1 MWTNL
6 LQLGLSDKNG
16 FFLRCSLNCE
26 LKMAVFRG
34 KVLAGQ
40 FVNAFTWQFIRNT
53 PAGDTGG
60 QKHENILTTAKY
72 LRSYEDNKQYL
83 AINKKMSFGNAGGQ
97 KYENIL
103 GCIATA
109 KFNTKW
115 IFLNIWQQTKD
126 ILEYQATNKEYQ
138 GTSKKGSTVHHNST
152 ISKQLGDKKARI

>member
-97 KYENIL
+97 KHENIL

-109 KFNTKW
+109 KFNTNK
-115 IFLNIWQQTKD
+115 LAS
-126 ILEYQATNKEYQ
+126 LGATLVRNY
-138 GTSKKGSTVHHNST
+138 
-152 ISKQLGDKKARI
+152 D

>member
-16 FFLRCSLNCE
+16 FFLRRSLNCE

-60 QKHENILTTAKY
+60 QKHENILTTAAKY

-109 KFNTKW
+109 KFNTKK
-115 IFLNIWQQTKD
+115 N
-126 ILEYQATNKEYQ
+126 ILEYLTTNKGYSRIPGNQ
-138 GTSKKGSTVHHNST
+138 QR
-152 ISKQLGDKKARI
+152 ISGNKQKRFHCAPQFNH

>member
-16 FFLRCSLNCE
+16 FFLRRSLNCE

-72 LRSYEDNKQYL
+72 LKISEDIKQFK
-83 AINKKMSFGNAGGQ
+83 AKKQKMSLGNLSGTH
-97 KYENIL
+97 L
-103 GCIATA
+103 
-109 KFNTKW
+109 
-115 IFLNIWQQTKD
+115 
-126 ILEYQATNKEYQ
+126 Q
-138 GTSKKGSTVHHNST
+138 GTLAAKNMK
-152 ISKQLGDKKARI
+152 IF